1 MYLEIVTPEAV
12 LLSSEVDS
20 VSVPGIH
27 GEFQMLEN
35 HAPVVSVLVK
45 GMIKVDTTSKGIDTQ
60 SLSASFSRDE
70 TNNNVLLIPVNGG
83 VIELKDNKI
92 VVLAE

>member
-45 GMIKVDTTSKGIDTQ
+45 GMIKVDTTSKGIDTEN
-60 SLSASFSRDE
+60 LSGSFSRDE
-70 TNNNVLLIPVNGG
+70 NNSNVLLLPVNGG